1 MSATEPKLVTVFA
14 SLPEGRTAI
23 FKVSASASVAEL
35 KDAVRDALLLGGNTR
50 LSRIPGTPVCV
61 STDDGRKLPDNAIV
75 GDIAT
80 PSAPDTVKVSV
91 SFGAPRLR
99 PAIIAQ
105 PSYAGSTMVCSECRK
120 ETTNSCVEC
129 GTLVCMTCAHID
141 SPGAGRQQSAASRDL
156 ETGYDGSKPPRRKVN
171 FVETPAKC
179 RECSGV
185 ERETLAKSV
194 ALRGGW
200 LCGVILVVIALF
212 TVAVVQ
218 TFFPSNK

>member
-91 SFGAPRLR
+91 SFGAPRL
-99 PAIIAQ
+99 
-105 PSYAGSTMVCSECRK
+105 
-120 ETTNSCVEC
+120 
-129 GTLVCMTCAHID
+129 